1 MSFGTPPPDVT
12 DDVELSSEQET
23 GGELRRRLVLPSAT
37 GKERRR
43 LLRLDLL
50 PPLFRFLLEL
60 LSLLSLRLLFRLF
73 RAAGG
78 GLGGGPLGSLGGPD
92 LSRCRLKPLLGGRGD
107 RLLERFLG
115 TENDRDLDRGVG
127 CLALLATG
135 AGEVTTFLLPL
146 GEHTE
151 QDSSEH
157 ELSERELGVSDA
169 ILGVRRLG
177 CCG

>member
-1 MSFGTPPPDVT
+1 MVKGIQHTH
-12 DDVELSSEQET
+12 
-23 GGELRRRLVLPSAT
+23 
-37 GKERRR
+37 
-43 LLRLDLL
+43 
-50 PPLFRFLLEL
+50 
-60 LSLLSLRLLFRLF
+60 
-73 RAAGG
+73 
-78 GLGGGPLGSLGGPD
+78 
-92 LSRCRLKPLLGGRGD
+92 
-107 RLLERFLG
+107 
-115 TENDRDLDRGVG
+115 LDRGVG